1 MHRYEPSLV
10 ARIRTDYLHKTQKAI
25 EQRIENNNN
34 LIKNSTSRQEVAK
47 VTKEKAKLQKQ
58 LKETQEYDEVLA
70 HIANQNIEIDLDDG
84 VKVNYAKF
92 QNIEI
97 TKEGSKTKKVNLLK
111 KI

>member
-25 EQRIENNNN
+25 EQRIENINNIIN
-34 LIKNSTSRQEVAK
+34 NSNSKQEISKAN
-47 VTKEKAKLQKQ
+47 KEKTKLQKQ

-84 VKVNYAKF
+84 VKANYSKF

-97 TKEGSKTKKVNLLK
+97 KKEGSKTRKVNLLK
-111 KI
+111 RI